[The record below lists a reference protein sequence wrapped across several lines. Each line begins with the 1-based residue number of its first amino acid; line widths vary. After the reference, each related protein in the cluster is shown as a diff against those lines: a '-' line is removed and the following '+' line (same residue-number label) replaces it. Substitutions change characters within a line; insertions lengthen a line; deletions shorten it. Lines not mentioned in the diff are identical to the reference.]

1 MEYYLKLPDF
11 LIFEEDLDKRN
22 IAHCYYLMGLGN
34 IGLGNVGKAR
44 EAFSKTLECDPTN
57 LNAIIYKKQAVEM
70 K

>member
-22 IAHCYYLMGLGN
+22 IAHCYYLM
-34 IGLGNVGKAR
+34 GLGNVGKAR

>member
-34 IGLGNVGKAR
+34 VGKSR